1 VDPPPQLLE
10 VELEA
15 APDRV
20 EAEVE
25 ELAED
30 RGQREP
36 LRLGDSG
43 GRRDEQVRFT
53 GTVVSSGVWR

>member
-1 VDPPPQLLE
+1 VNSPLELLE

-15 APDRV
+15 ATDRA

-30 RGQREP
+30 RSQREP
-36 LRLGDSG
+36 LRLGDLGGWSG
-43 GRRDEQVRFT
+43 PGR
-53 GTVVSSGVWR
+53 